1 MTALSNLDL
10 VLIQQD
16 SYSFVPKGEIID
28 AAEDRATIVRYPDLI
43 VITIRGT
50 ANRTGWWSDF
60 QIAPKVAK
68 VHPQLGV
75 CEAGF
80 LAGAESLWP
89 LIKARIETT
98 PQVPIIVQGHSRGA
112 AIVPIMV
119 GLMILDGIVPTYCIA
134 WEKPWSGGKVLRQ
147 LIDQHN
153 IVGIEPWH
161 GDDPVPLVPAEAW
174 LVMNFWPIK
183 HFGKWTTNP
192 FDSHGIAGI
201 VTDVKAIYASGGTF

>member
-112 AIVPIMV
+112 AIVP
-119 GLMILDGIVPTYCIA
+119 LPKLIVELA
-134 WEKPWSGGKVLRQ
+134 
-147 LIDQHN
+147 
-153 IVGIEPWH
+153 
-161 GDDPVPLVPAEAW
+161 PVVEE
-174 LVMNFWPIK
+174 M
-183 HFGKWTTNP
+183 T
-192 FDSHGIAGI
+192 
-201 VTDVKAIYASGGTF
+201 VKAPETLSHVTTGCTIVILSLPRFCVSVVM